1 MIYFQAG
8 KCAYAILLMAVYWM
22 TEVLPI
28 AVTALF
34 PVCFMP
40 WFGIIPCEKA
50 IMNYL
55 KDTNMLFFGGEIF
68 FISEFERSWCRG
80 QY

>member
-1 MIYFQAG
+1 
-8 KCAYAILLMAVYWM
+8 MAVYWM

-34 PVCFMP
+34 PICFMP

-55 KDTNMLFFGGEIF
+55 KDTNMLFFGGLIF
-68 FISEFERSWCRG
+68 FFRAGRLLKGLYCIPLYKLSSELLKIA
-80 QY
+80 Q